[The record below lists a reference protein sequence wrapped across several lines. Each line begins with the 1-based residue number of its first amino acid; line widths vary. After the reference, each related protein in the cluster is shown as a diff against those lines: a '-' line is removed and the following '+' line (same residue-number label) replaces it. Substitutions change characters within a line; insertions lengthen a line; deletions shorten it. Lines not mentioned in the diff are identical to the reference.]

1 MCLTFSLIDFLNVL
15 KLYKIS
21 FLIIIYYK
29 QHNIMRFNNCIFEQ
43 IKRFMQD
50 TL

>member
-1 MCLTFSLIDFLNVL
+1 MSFLINFFNIL

-21 FLIIIYYK
+21 FLAIIYYK
-29 QHNIMRFNNCIFEQ
+29 QHNIIYSNNYIFEQ
-43 IKRFMQD
+43 IKRFIQD